1 MIKNWNQFIIESS
14 TAKTGDISVW
24 SLSED
29 DIKDIMIEFEHNN
42 YNVAIRFGSL
52 ERKMVITRV
61 RPIGRPDDEEIKDVF
76 TEDINI
82 GEEIR
87 PAYMIEI
94 HWNNKTSNDDIT
106 DALYFVFDTIK
117 ERANAEISLH
127 DENGELDVNDIK
139 IEQGAYLVTDDE
151 ELELEDHLS
160 LFVKEEKK
168 VTISGRFVTNYYGWE
183 VDETKGD
190 NVYLHIS
197 LEDLA
202 DVMLS
207 RKSDYK
213 SYLISGEIDDSNYYS
228 GEYASDIQS
237 IFTYTLSKENCEIVI
252 KTLIK
257 ENGGITKLIEDI
269 GNDTLTSL
277 SKNDKI
283 KTSQDLED
291 LVIEFL
297 LKERYKRELVALCK
311 ESESFQEIQ
320 QTIGDWEANAHMD
333 ANMED
338 IWNEFIEIVDKE
350 INDYSIIEK
359 DVKKFYKNSDG
370 DKKEYTET
378 EKFFVIPL
386 SQDWISDVDSDGR
399 FSMDNLLEVFKNWAQ
414 EIMSFNYN
422 LNPNFSD
429 YGDVNIE
436 ALNREIKGIL
446 EQQLGIK

>member
-1 MIKNWNQFIIESS
+1 MIKNWNQFIIESII
-14 TAKTGDISVW
+14 TKDGDISVW

-29 DIKDIMIEFEHNN
+29 DIRDIMIEFEHNN
-42 YNVAIRFGSL
+42 YTVEIKFGFL
-52 ERKMVITRV
+52 ERKMVVTRK
-61 RPIGRPDDEEIKDVF
+61 RPVGRPDDEEIKDVF
-76 TEDINI
+76 TEDVNI
-82 GEEIR
+82 GEGIR
-87 PAYMIEI
+87 PSYMIEI

-106 DALYFVFDTIK
+106 DALYFIYDTIK
-117 ERANAEISLH
+117 EKANAEISLH

-160 LFVKEEKK
+160 LFVKEEKT
-168 VTISGRFVTNYYGWE
+168 VTVSGKFVADYYGWE

-202 DVMLS
+202 DVMLA

-213 SYLISGEIDDSNYYS
+213 SYLISGELDDSNYYNS
-228 GEYASDIQS
+228 DYASDIPS
-237 IFTYTLSKENCEIVI
+237 IFNYTLSKENIELVV

-257 ENGGITKLIEDI
+257 ENGGLTKLIEELND
-269 GNDTLTSL
+269 DTLNTL
-277 SKNDKI
+277 SQNDNI
-283 KTSQDLED
+283 KTTEQLEE
-291 LVIEFL
+291 LVYRFL
-297 LKERYKRELVALCK
+297 LKERFMKNLVSLCK
-311 ESESFQEIQ
+311 ESESFQEIR

-333 ANMED
+333 ANMKD

-359 DVKKFYKNSDG
+359 DIKKFYTNSDG
-370 DKKEYTET
+370 AKKEYNET

-386 SQDWISDVDSDGR
+386 SKDWISDIDSDGR
-399 FSMDNLLEVFKNWAQ
+399 FSMDNLLEVFKNWAN

-429 YGDVNIE
+429 YGDVDRE

-446 EQQLGIK
+446 EQQLKD